1 MIKKRLVRKL
11 YCDLLEDL
19 LSKESRMRQGVKYIC
34 KVKSSESDFIINDV
48 ALPIN
53 IGIMVIYN
61 KKYKFV
67 GCFSYYTLHPKWN

>member
-61 KKYKFV
+61 NKNKFV